1 MTTSLQTKLQN
12 GHDEIARKAD
22 YLPQCQKTLDDV
34 HNSMLKI
41 LNHVQ
46 AQKKDIR
53 DNSDLSGE
61 GKAKA
66 ELRIIEAGKKQMADL
81 RAAILPGLA
90 DHRKSIMNQIDVKKV
105 KPDNLYQQLRQ
116 REIRDLLRPLSGKD
130 RAAAYLKA
138 NELDDYEVFEAV
150 ESCPKAFPLLDNSII
165 EAARTERLSKKYP
178 QETALAD
185 DLGRLHNQ
193 IDQLCGLNMRRC
205 ETLEG

>member
-12 GHDEIARKAD
+12 GHDELTGKND
-22 YLPQCQKTLDDV
+22 YLPQCQKTLDDA
-34 HNSMLKI
+34 HNNMLKI

-90 DHRKSIMNQIDVKKV
+90 DHRKSLMNQLNDHRVT
-105 KPDNLYQQLRQ
+105 PDNIFLQLRQ
-116 REIRDLLRPLSGKD
+116 REIRDLLRPLAMKD
-130 RAAAYLKA
+130 RAAAYLRA
-138 NELDDYEVFEAV
+138 CQEDDFEVIAAV
-150 ESCPKAFPLLDNSII
+150 EGCPRAFSLLDEKII
-165 EAARTERLSKKYP
+165 EGARLDRFSRKHP
-178 QETALAD
+178 ADAVLAEN
-185 DLGRLHNQ
+185 LGRLHSQ
-193 IDQLCGLNMRRC
+193 IDRLCALQMRRC